1 MDQMTMISP
10 TLDFSRSEEGDN
22 VHVSE
27 SLLSCNEGRNKS
39 ELSLELHLETLKAKR
54 KQQLENLELQHQS
67 GLEKRLL
74 QNSLLTTSTKWILKS
89 KILQQSISDHDG
101 RSSENHKHQSSK
113 VIMRNLTSTGVKA
126 PKTTGLNSLGLV
138 IERQRKPLPQDSQ
151 KAKEEADLAECQKQ
165 FHVAPIPEHVAKPL
179 YDDLI
184 HEQERLRKEGREQ
197 RRDFLLTMQK
207 PFRFHKREEKKQ
219 ERLKEEMASAKKSE
233 KTEPVCV
240 RKPIPKAVSDP
251 RFSEQLKEQEQQ
263 RKIRIHLRA
272 QETLKASSAPIQRP
286 EPSADRQTRSAQ
298 KTKSMMLGYLDQKLS
313 FRPKTNNA
321 VPDFD
326 KLYQVFQ
333 EKAMEAKER
342 RDVTHCKPFQL
353 RTSTLQ
359 SRHRSPENPQESTD
373 KTNLKRSSSFGGLTS
388 LSMDTLPTYIT
399 DAARKRSMAVRR
411 SLELKDLKEEENAKW
426 MKQHTIKS
434 QAISKAVAM
443 RAKAMDPHK
452 SLKEVYQDKLKQH
465 RQADL
470 ERMKDYQ
477 KELKEIKTRVTA
489 RPYLFEQVSQKNAK
503 NNAERRY
510 RSTLEQA
517 GLDENFVRS
526 KGGAKKAIHVDN
538 ESADEDRCST
548 ESETQKSAGSGEDSV
563 TNEEE
568 KEGNVETK
576 EEELC

>member
-1 MDQMTMISP
+1 MKHTSS
-10 TLDFSRSEEGDN
+10 TL
-22 VHVSE
+22 V
-27 SLLSCNEGRNKS
+27 L
-39 ELSLELHLETLKAKR
+39 
-54 KQQLENLELQHQS
+54 
-67 GLEKRLL
+67 
-74 QNSLLTTSTKWILKS
+74 
-89 KILQQSISDHDG
+89 
-101 RSSENHKHQSSK
+101 SSK
-113 VIMRNLTSTGVKA
+113 VFLHSFTSNGVKA
-126 PKTTGLNSLGLV
+126 PRTTGSGSQGTV

-151 KAKEEADLAECQKQ
+151 KAKEKADLAECQKQ
-165 FHVAPIPEHVAKPL
+165 FRVAPVPEHISKPL

-219 ERLKEEMASAKKSE
+219 ERLKEEMASANKSE

-240 RKPIPKAVSDP
+240 RKPIPKAISDP
-251 RFSEQLKEQEQQ
+251 RFSERLKEQEQQ

-272 QETLKASSAPIQRP
+272 QETLKASSAPIQRQ

-298 KTKSMMLGYLDQKLS
+298 TSKSKMLGYLEQKLS
-313 FRPKTNNA
+313 FRPKTNAA

-326 KLYQVFQ
+326 KLYQAFQ
-333 EKAMEAKER
+333 QKAMEARER
-342 RDVTHCKPFQL
+342 RDVTQCKPFQL

-359 SRHRSPENPQESTD
+359 PHHRSPENTQESTD
-373 KTNLKRSSSFGGLTS
+373 KTDLKRSSSFGGLTS

-411 SLELKDLKEEENAKW
+411 SLELKDLEQQENAKW
-426 MKQHTIKS
+426 MKQHRIKS
-434 QAISKAVAM
+434 QAMSRAVAM

-452 SLKEVYQDKLKQH
+452 SLKEVYQEKLKQH

-477 KELKEIKTRVTA
+477 RELKEIKTRVTA

-503 NNAERRY
+503 NHAERRY
-510 RSTLEQA
+510 RDTLEQA

-526 KGGAKKAIHVDN
+526 KGETNKAIHVDS
-538 ESADEDRCST
+538 ESTDEDHYST
-548 ESETQKSAGSGEDSV
+548 ESETQKRLFELDPALLTLFSYSTNCGVAPECLSSPEFLEHVTKVVGESLLYMLQSSLGPAYTTALRQAWLNMYSIVVSAMTRGWAKNGEHKS
-563 TNEEE
+563 N
-568 KEGNVETK
+568 
-576 EEELC
+576 